1 MNRSVLYLGGTLPA
15 RSETFVYREVFGLRE
30 RGWRVASASV
40 HPPQRDLGESRL
52 DALADEAIV
61 AYRAG
66 VVGRAIAEWFRHP
79 LRASGTLL
87 DGLRLA
93 IFGSDL
99 SFTSR
104 PKVIWQTLAALGIS
118 EDVRRLDVSRIH
130 AHMAHVPTTIAMMLA
145 RHLGLPF
152 SFTGHAVDLF
162 RDRSLLREK
171 LRRAAFCACISEWH
185 RAFYRSVERLSDDRL
200 PVIRCGVD
208 VERFGPRGESRRA
221 DERRQ
226 IVAVGRLVP
235 KKGFDLLI
243 EAAPELLERHR
254 DLVIRIAG
262 DGPEREA
269 LTAQWRSL
277 GAPKGVELLGTAAN
291 EDVRRLLRDADVFV
305 LPCRIDDSGDRDGI
319 PVVLMEAM
327 ACGVP
332 VVSGDLP
339 AIRELV
345 IDGETG
351 VLVPLDDPGALAAA
365 IERILND
372 RAQGARLAARGRER
386 VVEEFALDVN
396 LRRLTLAFGDPEEL
410 HDTEDR
416 KPGARASAA
425 PITTGAY

>member
-1 MNRSVLYLGGTLPA
+1 MKRSALYLGGTLPA
-15 RSETFVYREVFGLRE
+15 RSETFVYREVFGLRD
-30 RGWRVASASV
+30 RGWRVAVASV
-40 HPPQRDLGESRL
+40 HPPQHDLGEARL

-61 AYRAG
+61 AYRQG
-66 VVGRAIAEWFRHP
+66 VIGRAMAEWLRHP
-79 LRASGTLL
+79 LRSSRTVF

-93 IFGSDL
+93 LFDSDVSL
-99 SFTSR
+99 AGR
-104 PKVIWQTLAALGIS
+104 PKVIWQTLAALGIA
-118 EDVRRLDVSRIH
+118 EEVRRLDVSRIH

-145 RHLGLPF
+145 LHLDLPF

-185 RAFYRSVERLSDDRL
+185 RAFYQSIERLSDDRL

-208 VERFGPRGESRRA
+208 IERFEPRGESRRT

-226 IVAVGRLVP
+226 ILAVGRLVP
-235 KKGFDLLI
+235 KKGFDLLLD
-243 EAAPELLERHR
+243 AAPDLLERHR

-269 LTAQWRSL
+269 LTARWRSL
-277 GAPKGVELLGTAAN
+277 GAPKSIELLGAASN
-291 EDVRRLLRDADVFV
+291 EDVRRMLRDADVFV

-327 ACGVP
+327 ACGTP

-345 IDGETG
+345 IDGDTG
-351 VLVPLDDPGALAAA
+351 LLVPLDDSAAITTA
-365 IERILND
+365 IERILAD
-372 RAQGARLAARGRER
+372 RALASRLAARGRER
-386 VVEEFALDVN
+386 VIEEFALEVN
-396 LRRLTLAFGDPEEL
+396 VRRLTRAFGEPEEL
-410 HDTEDR
+410 HDTEHR
-416 KPGARASAA
+416 KPGAPASAA